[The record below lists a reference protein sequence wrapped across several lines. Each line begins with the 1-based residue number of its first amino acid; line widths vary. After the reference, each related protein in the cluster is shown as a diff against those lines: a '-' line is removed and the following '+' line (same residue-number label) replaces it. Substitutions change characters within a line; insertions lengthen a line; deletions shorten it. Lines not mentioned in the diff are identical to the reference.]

1 MKKLHDKYIIHT
13 HKGCEQKF
21 MRLWKKPLI
30 SLLCW
35 GCLSASVFAAPT
47 VTDIRPEGAAVETAG
62 RVAQKETPHKK
73 ERVPEDRSDGAP
85 AAAGRLFVSERVL
98 RTAGIYPVAGKA
110 GQYRVFLPEH
120 AAWPLGDAKS
130 VVLTF
135 PLVKEGGKSFINVTH
150 IRSSLGLTLAEG
162 DAAGDIVPSSTGIPV
177 LRDLTETPPVSGDGR
192 LGMVLFW
199 DPDMKTDGNIH
210 KPAAALPVISPTAFR
225 IAGTGVTLRKENF
238 DDYISSCTQAGY
250 SVWPLVDNNFDP
262 AETHVFLTDER
273 AQKEAVK
280 TLIGYALLYKF
291 DGYNIDFE
299 NVNYADRDRLT
310 RFVADFAAAAHAYGI
325 RLSMDVTPVSDSEN
339 WSKVYDRAALAR
351 SLDYMMLMA
360 YDQVGRTSSVAGPCA
375 SQPWVLKAVQTC
387 LPFMDGKKLILGL
400 PLYMRLWY
408 STDSGTDLPEDADAW
423 PAVAGTAD
431 GAGRFVTAAP
441 ATVKGHTLK
450 VRTLKLKDSRKIRD
464 KYKDYIRWNEKE
476 QLYYMSLPLQT
487 GLVEIWFEDE
497 ETLKNKLAL
506 VDDYHLG
513 GAAFWRKGFEGEEFW
528 QYFAPRELT

>member
-1 MKKLHDKYIIHT
+1 ML
-13 HKGCEQKF
+13 
-21 MRLWKKPLI
+21 LWKKSLI

-47 VTDIRPEGAAVETAG
+47 LTDIRSEGAAVETAAHVV
-62 RVAQKETPHKK
+62 RKETPHIK

-85 AAAGRLFVSERVL
+85 AAVGRLFVSERVL

-150 IRSSLGLTLAEG
+150 IRSSLGLTFAEG
-162 DAAGDIVPSSTGIPV
+162 DAAGDTVPSSTGMPV

-238 DDYISSCTQAGY
+238 DDYISSYTQAGY

-280 TLIGYALLYKF
+280 MLIGYALLYKF

-299 NVNYADRDRLT
+299 NVDYADRDRLT
-310 RFVADFAAAAHAYGI
+310 RFVADFAEAAHAYGI
-325 RLSMDVTPVSDSEN
+325 KLSMDITPLSDSKN
-339 WSKVYDRAALAR
+339 WSQVYDRAALAPN
-351 SLDYMMLMA
+351 LDYVMLMA
-360 YDQVGRTSSVAGPCA
+360 YDQFGRTSPVPGPCA
-375 SQPWVLKAVQTC
+375 TQPWTERAVAVTVPLVGADKLVLG
-387 LPFMDGKKLILGL
+387 M
-400 PLYMRLWY
+400 PLYMRIWY
-408 STDSGTDLPEDADAW
+408 STNDEDMLPVNIDEWPDPVSDKPGPADNYKAY
-423 PAVAGTAD
+423 
-431 GAGRFVTAAP
+431 
-441 ATVKGHTLK
+441 KSLK
-450 VRTLKLKDSRKIRD
+450 VRTLTMRDSSVFRQ
-464 KYKDYIRWNEKE
+464 KYAAYIGWNEKE
-476 QLYYMSLPLQT
+476 GLFYLNLPLPKGVVQ
-487 GLVEIWFEDE
+487 VWFEDDMSLE
-497 ETLKNKLAL
+497 NKRNLIGA
-506 VDDYHLG
+506 YHLAG
-513 GAAFWRKGFEGEEFW
+513 GAYWRKGFESESFRDAWADG
-528 QYFAPRELT
+528 